1 MRRSEASI
9 VKISPL
15 SGAGEKCVW
24 CTPHPLLRTT
34 FSHTVEK
41 EEIDASP
48 FTLHLS
54 VKKRAAFTLD
64 EGATHVAHSHNIR
77 RVAFTLAEV
86 LITLGIIGVVAAL
99 TMPSLINKYQMKSYE
114 VAFKKQYSV
123 LQNAINYSVFESGIS
138 ECYLYFPVGASSY
151 KAKKQDCD
159 ALRESLV
166 SLIKLTPVQLDYV
179 SYNYARV
186 ADVRAS
192 GGKTINDACT
202 YDDFSGQNNVIYTYM
217 TNDGAIVRLAL
228 SENYN
233 YFPIIILDVNGL
245 KGPNKW
251 GYDVFFMTL
260 TKRNRNGSID
270 QKIFLTDEYCSLV
283 EKGGRLPRNILSG
296 KEKNED
302 SDFTLLWN

>member
-1 MRRSEASI
+1 M
-9 VKISPL
+9 
-15 SGAGEKCVW
+15 GEGGKCVW
-24 CTPHPLLRTT
+24 CTPHPVLCTT

-41 EEIDASP
+41 AEIDSSHFP
-48 FTLHLS
+48 LHSSL
-54 VKKRAAFTLD
+54 KKRA
-64 EGATHVAHSHNIR
+64 
-77 RVAFTLAEV
+77 AFTLAEV
-86 LITLGIIGVVAAL
+86 LITLGIIGLVAAL
-99 TMPSLINKYQMKSYE
+99 TIPTLINKYQMKSYE